1 MLLTIDYL
9 IILFY
14 FLVIIAVGFLSLKF
28 TKTKEDFLVA
38 GRRLSFPVFF
48 SCMAAIALGG
58 GSTVGSVALG
68 YQFGLGGIW
77 LNVSIG
83 CGLIT
88 TGLLISSKLSK
99 LRAISI
105 NEIVDINYGRYA
117 RVFSTILT
125 LIYTITLSIV
135 QVIAIGEIIN
145 GTLDINFT
153 LAMVVGG
160 GVVIIYTFVG
170 GMWSVTLTDTIQ
182 FIIKTIGFMILAP
195 VFSIHATGGWGHF
208 ISKLD
213 SSHTSFTSIGYE
225 DIVLYFILYV
235 PGIIIGQDIW
245 QRIFSAKNDRIA
257 VSGTLAAGFYSII
270 YAFITVVVGTCV
282 FILQPGLDDPQ
293 SAFVYG
299 VIHFLPAGIKGI
311 VLAAAM
317 AATMSVSSGTILA
330 SSTIMYSDIYVKYIN
345 QQADDKTSLW
355 ITRLFS
361 AIIGIIVIIC
371 ALWIRDVL
379 VGIKISYGFLS
390 GCVFIP
396 LLASFL
402 LKKFSPKAGL
412 ISLAVSFVTVT
423 LLFITQGTSSVYPI
437 LFGMLSGLVTY
448 TLTNLLDKNKI
459 RSSIM

>member
-58 GSTVGSVALG
+58 GSTVGSVTLG

-83 CGLIT
+83 CGLII

-117 RVFSTILT
+117 RLFSTILT

-153 LAMVVGG
+153 LAMIVGG

-213 SSHTSFTSIGYE
+213 SSHTSFTSIGY
-225 DIVLYFILYV
+225 
-235 PGIIIGQDIW
+235 
-245 QRIFSAKNDRIA
+245 
-257 VSGTLAAGFYSII
+257 
-270 YAFITVVVGTCV
+270 
-282 FILQPGLDDPQ
+282 
-293 SAFVYG
+293 
-299 VIHFLPAGIKGI
+299 
-311 VLAAAM
+311 
-317 AATMSVSSGTILA
+317 
-330 SSTIMYSDIYVKYIN
+330 
-345 QQADDKTSLW
+345 
-355 ITRLFS
+355 
-361 AIIGIIVIIC
+361 
-371 ALWIRDVL
+371 
-379 VGIKISYGFLS
+379 
-390 GCVFIP
+390 
-396 LLASFL
+396 
-402 LKKFSPKAGL
+402 
-412 ISLAVSFVTVT
+412 
-423 LLFITQGTSSVYPI
+423 
-437 LFGMLSGLVTY
+437 
-448 TLTNLLDKNKI
+448 
-459 RSSIM
+459 